1 MKTWLITGA
10 SSGLGRLMCEK
21 LLARGDRVVASV
33 RNRTALDDLAAT
45 YGEHLQVMMLDLS
58 RSATIKPT
66 VEAAFDQAGRIDI
79 VVSNAAYGLF
89 GAAEELSD
97 TQIERQIATNLTGS
111 IQLIRAAIPFLRQQG
126 GGRVVQVSSEGGQ
139 IAYPNFSLYHATKW
153 GIEGFVE
160 AVRQEVAAFGIDFLL
175 VEPGPTATQFGT
187 GLDMADALPA
197 YHNTP
202 AGELRSALMSGEFA
216 IKGDAERCVTA
227 MIAAADAASPPLRL
241 PLGSTAFDNIEAALK
256 MRLSALQ
263 AMKAMAYGADRQA
276 MSAVMP
282 DDVER
287 KHL

>member
-21 LLARGDRVVASV
+21 LLARGDRVVATV
-33 RNRTALDDLAAT
+33 RNRTALDDLAAI

-66 VEAAFDQAGRIDI
+66 VEAAFAQAGRIDI

-187 GLDMADALPA
+187 GVDMADALPA
-197 YHNTP
+197 YHNTL
-202 AGELRSALMSGEFA
+202 AGELRSALMSGEFV

-241 PLGSTAFDNIEAALK
+241 PLGSTAYDNIEAALK
-256 MRLSALQ
+256 TRLSALQ
-263 AMKAMAYGADRQA
+263 AMKAVAYGADRQE
-276 MSAVMP
+276 M
-282 DDVER
+282 
-287 KHL
+287 

>member
-33 RNRTALDDLAAT
+33 RNITALDDLAAT

-58 RSATIKPT
+58 RSATIKPA
-66 VEAAFDQAGRIDI
+66 VEAAFAQAGRIDI

-241 PLGSTAFDNIEAALK
+241 PLGSTAYDNIEAALK

-263 AMKAMAYGADRQA
+263 AMKAVAYGADRQV

-282 DDVER
+282 DDAER
-287 KHL
+287 KQP